1 VSCAVIP
8 ARGVRTK
15 LPPRASEVLPL
26 DVLSLHHHD
35 DILQLRF
42 SSPRSRLAGYSVSA
56 WLANG
61 VLIDTGF
68 PTVAREMARALD
80 ELRPTAV
87 AITHWH
93 EDHGGNV
100 ELIARRSLPI
110 TASATTLGILRALPP
125 IGRYRKLVWGRPVPL
140 RSRVEP
146 GTLPG
151 LELVPT
157 PGHSSDH
164 HVVWDPERRR
174 VFAGDLFLGVKV
186 RALHRAEDPR
196 AHAISIRRIAA
207 LRPLLLLDAHRG
219 PVVDPESVLLAKAD
233 WIEEIIHRVERLAVA
248 GWSDR
253 AIARE
258 VLGPEGPVTYVTF
271 GDLSHLNFVRAIRR
285 DTAARPPGGR

>member
-1 VSCAVIP
+1 M
-8 ARGVRTK
+8 
-15 LPPRASEVLPL
+15 
-26 DVLSLHHHD
+26 LSLHHHD

-56 WLANG
+56 WFAHD

-68 PTVAREMARALD
+68 PSVAREMARALD

-100 ELIARRSLPI
+100 ELIAGRGLPI
-110 TASATTLGILRALPP
+110 TASVATLEILRALPR

-140 RSRVEP
+140 RSQVEP
-146 GTLPG
+146 GVLPG

-164 HVVWDPERRR
+164 HVVWDAERQR

-196 AHAISIRRIAA
+196 THAASIRRVAE
-207 LRPLLLLDAHRG
+207 LRPRLLLDAHRG
-219 PVVDPESVLLAKAD
+219 PVVDPVPALLAKAD
-233 WIEEIIHRVERLAVA
+233 WIEGVIERVERLAAA

-258 VLGPEGPVTYVTF
+258 VLGPEGPVTCVTF

-285 DTAARPPGGR
+285 DTTPRQPSVR